1 AAAMLSLPGIFMSCV
16 QCFEL
21 IQTGRNFD
29 RDLIILTTK
38 FSNQQLRFTKWGK
51 ACGFKSPDRYSPS
64 LDRAELRPNIEK
76 TFRKIQL
83 ILQSGQS
90 VLCAYETLFTS
101 ENTTLL
107 DQTASIRWS
116 WKVLKGR
123 LGKIRKTEGTRK
135 ATKWALAD
143 KKKLDELVRHL
154 SGLINDLESVT
165 KDLGI
170 VQRQRILIQY
180 EIQSISDKETLD
192 LM

>member
-1 AAAMLSLPGIFMSCV
+1 MGKPLSAAAAMLSLPGIFMSRV

-21 IQTGRNFD
+21 IQTGINFD

-51 ACGFKSPDRYSPS
+51 ACGFGSPDGYSPS

-76 TFRKIQL
+76 TFRNIQL

-90 VLCAYETLFTS
+90 VLCAYGTLSTS

-107 DQTASIRWS
+107 DQTASTRWS

-143 KKKLDELVRHL
+143 KKKLDELVRRAL
-154 SGLINDLESVT
+154 SRNINVVHAGHTYLCICKV
-165 KDLGI
+165 
-170 VQRQRILIQY
+170 RQLVDALSKY
-180 EIQSISDKETLD
+180 PSN
-192 LM
+192 